1 MYINNYSNNLNIIK
15 KEIQKTIET
24 INNDGLEQN
33 VDNLKVE
40 LLNNDFQRMKN
51 GEIENIDEVINS
63 YNYYDTTYSNMKN
76 LLTDFKSLMIRKE
89 NETSDKESINI
100 ELNSIIDS
108 FDSLFNTSINGEKLF
123 NDEEKHSGIG
133 KDLIVTRIF
142 DKDTLN
148 YKNEKIT
155 DFLKK
160 QIDSPNLEE
169 VDNVFDLVNLRQVE
183 VGSKQNYLNN
193 IKDVYIK
200 QKNISQN
207 NFEDRKD
214 LTKAIID
221 LNSLKITYEAFA
233 KTLMT
238 LNEMSLVK
246 YI

>member
-1 MYINNYSNNLNIIK
+1 MYINNHSNNLNIIK

-24 INNDGLEQN
+24 IRNDGLEQN

-123 NDEEKHSGIG
+123 NDEERHSGIG

-142 DKDTLN
+142 DKDSLN

-169 VDNVFDLVNLRQVE
+169 MDNVFDLVNLRQVE